1 MRVLLA
7 DDEAEMIRA
16 LRLVLEKNK
25 YSVDAVGTGPEAL
38 DYIRRTVYDAVVLDI
53 MMPGMDGLEVLRCAR
68 QEKIATP
75 VMLLTARGGVGDRV
89 AGLEAGAD
97 DYLPKPFA
105 VSEFL
110 ARVRALCRRSGDYSD
125 QLLTVGGTSLDCGR
139 YELSACGGTTKLNN
153 KEFQMMELFMRHP
166 RVVFSTDRLM
176 EKIWGLDAEADIDVV
191 WTYIGFLRRKL
202 RGLSSD
208 VEIRTTRGA
217 GYSLEEAGRDTDDL
231 TNG

>member
-1 MRVLLA
+1 
-7 DDEAEMIRA
+7 
-16 LRLVLEKNK
+16 
-25 YSVDAVGTGPEAL
+25 
-38 DYIRRTVYDAVVLDI
+38 
-53 MMPGMDGLEVLRCAR
+53 VLRSAR
-68 QEKIATP
+68 AEKITTP
-75 VMLLTARGGVGDRV
+75 VMLLTARSDIGDRV

-110 ARVRALCRRSGDYSD
+110 ARVKALCRRSGDYAD
-125 QLLTVGGTSLDCGR
+125 PLLTVGGTSLDCLR
-139 YELSACGGTTKLNN
+139 YELSACSGTTKLNN

-202 RGLSSD
+202 RGLDAD
-208 VEIRTTRGA
+208 VEIRTIRGA
-217 GYSLEEAGRDTDDL
+217 GYSLEEDTEDL
-231 TNG
+231 TNR

>member
-38 DYIRRTVYDAVVLDI
+38 DYIRRSVYDAVVLDI
-53 MMPGMDGLEVLRCAR
+53 MMPGMDGLEVLRSAR
-68 QEKIATP
+68 AEKITTP
-75 VMLLTARGGVGDRV
+75 VMLLTARSDISDRV

-105 VSEFL
+105 VSEFM
-110 ARVRALCRRSGDYSD
+110 ARVKALCRRSGDYAD
-125 QLLTVGGTSLDCGR
+125 LLLTVGGTSLDCLR
-139 YELSACGGTTKLNN
+139 YELSTCSGTMKLNN

-166 RVVFSTDRLM
+166 RVVFSADRLM
-176 EKIWGLDAEADIDVV
+176 EKIWGLDAEAEIDVCGP
-191 WTYIGFLRRKL
+191 T
-202 RGLSSD
+202 
-208 VEIRTTRGA
+208 
-217 GYSLEEAGRDTDDL
+217 
-231 TNG
+231 